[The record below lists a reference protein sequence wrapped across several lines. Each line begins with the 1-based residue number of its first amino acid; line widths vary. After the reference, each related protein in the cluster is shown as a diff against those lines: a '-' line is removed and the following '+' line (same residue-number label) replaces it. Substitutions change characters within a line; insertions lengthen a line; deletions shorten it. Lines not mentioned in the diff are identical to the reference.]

1 MAIKVMIQGESGSG
15 KSTSLRNFADDE
27 ILYINIGNKPLPF
40 RKKFETV
47 TSDKASVIIDAMKKT
62 KKKVIV
68 LDDVQYCI
76 ANSYMR
82 RSLEKGWDKYSEIA
96 FDYFQLLDA
105 PDSLPDD
112 VIVYYMSHTEVDETS
127 GIEKAKTIGKSIDK
141 YVTVEGKFTVVLKT
155 AVADGTYNFITQNNG
170 HDRVKSPIG
179 MFDSFSID
187 NDLKYVDEKIRNY
200 YFMEDAKTDDE
211 IKELDE
217 EKANDNVQP
226 KERKRKSRQKVEEA
240 PVEEDKPK
248 RGRPKKVVEDEVGDG
263 NVIEVEKEEPVAKE
277 APKRRRR
284 RREENAGD
292 TWEAIDSDIPF

>member
-15 KSTSLRNFADDE
+15 KSTSLRNFSDDE
-27 ILYINIGNKPLPF
+27 ILYINVGNKPLPF

-47 TSDKASVIIDAMKKT
+47 VSDKASDIVAAMQKT

-68 LDDVQYCI
+68 LDDVQYVI

-82 RSLEKGWDKYSEIA
+82 RSLEKGWDKFSEIA
-96 FDYFQLLDA
+96 YDYFQILDA
-105 PDSLPDD
+105 PDRLPDD
-112 VIVYYMSHTEVDETS
+112 VIVYYMSHTEVDENS

-141 YVTVEGKFTVVLKT
+141 YVTIEGKFTVVLKT

-226 KERKRKSRQKVEEA
+226 KERKRKSRVEVKTDEI
-240 PVEEDKPK
+240 PEEPK
-248 RGRPKKVVEDEVGDG
+248 KRRGRPKKEPVSEVNEEVEEVVE
-263 NVIEVEKEEPVAKE
+263 E

-284 RREENAGD
+284 RREEPESD
-292 TWEAIDSDIPF
+292 TWEAINSDVPF

>member
-27 ILYINIGNKPLPF
+27 ILYINVGNKPLPF
-40 RKKFETV
+40 RKKFETLV
-47 TSDKASVIIDAMKKT
+47 SDKVTEIVKAMEKT
-62 KKKVIV
+62 DKKVIV
-68 LDDVQYCI
+68 LDDVQYVI

-82 RSLEKGWDKYSEIA
+82 RSLEKGWDKFSEIA

-105 PDSLPDD
+105 PDRLPADT
-112 VIVYYMSHTEVDETS
+112 IVYYLSHTEVDENS
-127 GIEKAKTIGKSIDK
+127 GVEKAKTIGKSIDK

-200 YFMEDAKTDDE
+200 YFMTDAKTDDE
-211 IKELDE
+211 MKVIDE
-217 EKANDNVQP
+217 EKANDNIKP
-226 KERKRKSRQKVEEA
+226 KERKRKERTVKVEE
-240 PVEEDKPK
+240 PVAEEPK
-248 RGRPKKVVEDEVGDG
+248 RRGRPKKVAVDEDGGDG
-263 NVIEVEKEEPVAKE
+263 TVIEMKEETP
-277 APKRRRR
+277 RRRR
-284 RREENAGD
+284 RREEPTD